1 MEYLNSRQARVRA
14 SEAGAI
20 DASLAS
26 VKTIHL
32 IGPTRAILTQ
42 HHLSM
47 LYKSLWRRVATQPA
61 ALAPPCMAVRTPC
74 MAASYIAAICFS
86 KVLILLTYRPS
97 PQSCVQSNNDMLTR
111 AAATS
116 ALSSQAPALL
126 ACAAHVSFLH
136 ICAAIAPGKIVHV
149 PFPHWETWKVLSPS
163 SPPCNVLS
171 AGLSSALRRP

>member
-1 MEYLNSRQARVRA
+1 MEAIPVALIHKLQ
-14 SEAGAI
+14 GA
-20 DASLAS
+20 DQ
-26 VKTIHL
+26 
-32 IGPTRAILTQ
+32 R
-42 HHLSM
+42 
-47 LYKSLWRRVATQPA
+47 
-61 ALAPPCMAVRTPC
+61 
-74 MAASYIAAICFS
+74 
-86 KVLILLTYRPS
+86 
-97 PQSCVQSNNDMLTR
+97 R